1 MTGRIIICTIAA
13 AMLAALNGIKANGQN
28 NEWNDRPEKA
38 DSVFFLPVEYT
49 CDPGDNGLRGPEEVR
64 KNLVYANVTNA
75 EMKVY
80 LPKSEKPSSC
90 VVIFPGGGYEGVWI
104 GNVGVPGAEF
114 FINHGIAAV
123 VVKYRLPNGHI
134 EVPVL
139 DGQQAIKMVR
149 MNASRWNIDP
159 ERIGICGSSA
169 GGHLAS
175 MLAVHHSPADPS
187 SPNELDYY
195 TSRPDFVILL
205 KAVIY
210 ESKGGTMSNS
220 LGPDPSADKLKYCN
234 ALNYVS
240 SDLAPTFIAHCYDDP
255 AAPSPGIIEFFLA
268 LRKAGVPAEMH
279 VYGSGGHGISF
290 WNKGKPMDE
299 WMETLLRWKY
309 LR

>member
-1 MTGRIIICTIAA
+1 MNSLRI
-13 AMLAALNGIKANGQN
+13 LAALILAALASGGTLATG
-28 NEWNDRPEKA
+28 EERHWDDRPEKA
-38 DSVFFLPVEYT
+38 DSVFILPVEYT
-49 CDPGDNGLRGPEEVR
+49 CAPGDNGLRGPEEVR
-64 KNLVYANVTNA
+64 KNEVYANVTRA

-80 LPKSEKPSSC
+80 LPKSETPTSC

-114 FINHGIAAV
+114 FINNGIAAV

-149 MNASRWNIDP
+149 MNAGKWNIDP
-159 ERIGICGSSA
+159 EKIGICGSSA

-187 SPNELDYY
+187 SKNELDHY

-220 LGPDPSADKLKYCN
+220 LGPDPSEEKQRYCN
-234 ALNYVS
+234 ALNYVTPA
-240 SDLAPTFIAHCYDDP
+240 LAPTFIAHCYDDP
-255 AAPSPGIIEFFLA
+255 AAPCPGMVEFFLA
-268 LRKAGVPAEMH
+268 LKKAGVPAEMH
-279 VYGSGGHGISF
+279 IYASGGHGISF
-290 WNKGKPMDE
+290 WDKGKPMDE
-299 WMETLLRWKY
+299 WMEALLRWKW